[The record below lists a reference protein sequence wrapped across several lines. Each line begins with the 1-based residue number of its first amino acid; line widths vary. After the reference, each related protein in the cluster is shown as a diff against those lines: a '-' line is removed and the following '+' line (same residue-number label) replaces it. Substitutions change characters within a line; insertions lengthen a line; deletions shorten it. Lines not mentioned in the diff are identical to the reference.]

1 MHVNNSY
8 SEAIDGSKNGFLD
21 LGDVSPMTK
30 EVVLVA
36 FNSNVILH
44 LLDVSSG

>member
-8 SEAIDGSKNGFLD
+8 SETIDGSKDRLFD

-30 EVVLVA
+30 EVVLIA